1 MRISANQRIYVPM
14 RLPAL
19 IRNELVLLWRFNRY
33 DISSTLI
40 PGLMFMI
47 AAWHH
52 DQPDWTA
59 LPRLLIWGTIY
70 FWLYCTV
77 FCISNQLDSG
87 EEDQQNKPDRP
98 IPSGLVSPK
107 GALIRWFLSCIT
119 FALVGWYLGVLEWA
133 ALWLFALILHNFGGF
148 SRHYSTKNIIMTI
161 GGIAQLA
168 AAWQMVR
175 PLNDTAWIWILLP
188 TLTFLTHIS
197 LQDLRDIAGDQSQ
210 GRRTLPIVF
219 GEQRSRTFLAIAFLL
234 LPPIIHFGLFDR
246 AGLSLGGIL
255 FDAILAT
262 LCIIIAA
269 RVLWLRH
276 READHVSYML
286 YTYWYC
292 LLLAAAIVV
301 L

>member
-1 MRISANQRIYVPM
+1 MRISAHQRIFVPL

-19 IRNELVLLWRFNRY
+19 IRNELVLFWRFNRY

-107 GALIRWFLSCIT
+107 GALIRWVLSCIT
-119 FALVGWYLGVLEWA
+119 FALVGWY
-133 ALWLFALILHNFGGF
+133 
-148 SRHYSTKNIIMTI
+148 
-161 GGIAQLA
+161 
-168 AAWQMVR
+168 
-175 PLNDTAWIWILLP
+175 
-188 TLTFLTHIS
+188 
-197 LQDLRDIAGDQSQ
+197 
-210 GRRTLPIVF
+210 
-219 GEQRSRTFLAIAFLL
+219 
-234 LPPIIHFGLFDR
+234 
-246 AGLSLGGIL
+246 
-255 FDAILAT
+255 
-262 LCIIIAA
+262 
-269 RVLWLRH
+269 
-276 READHVSYML
+276 
-286 YTYWYC
+286 
-292 LLLAAAIVV
+292 
-301 L
+301 